1 MIQLTHVSKTFDNE
15 KNAVNDISFDVQAG
29 EILVLLGT
37 SGCGKT
43 TTLRMINRLLE
54 PSAGSI
60 LIDGTDTSTIPPT
73 ELRKGMGY
81 VMQNNGLFPHYTVL
95 ENISTVPQLLGWEKD
110 KTIERCITLMHKL
123 KLNPEA
129 YASVYPAQLSGG
141 QQQRVGLARALA
153 ADPPILLMDEPFGAL
168 DPLTR
173 AGVRKEFKNLD
184 ELNKK
189 TVVLVTHDIE
199 EALELGHRICLM
211 NEGRI
216 QQIGSPIDLLFRPN
230 NDFVRNFFDGQRLQL
245 ELSAL
250 HLQDIWQQIPPAD
263 IPDSYREIPATTN
276 CWEAFS
282 LLSKGNVVARSG
294 NICKPVTASSIMDG
308 LHAFQKH

>member
-1 MIQLTHVSKTFDNE
+1 MIQLTHVSKIFDNG
-15 KNAVNDISFDVQAG
+15 KNAVDDISFEVQAG

-54 PSAGSI
+54 PSAGNI
-60 LIDGTDTSTIPPT
+60 FIDGADTSTIPPT
-73 ELRKGMGY
+73 TLRKGMGY

-95 ENISTVPQLLGWEKD
+95 ENISTVPQLLGWDDD
-110 KTIERCITLMHKL
+110 KTRERCISLMHKL
-123 KLNPEA
+123 KLNPDT
-129 YASVYPAQLSGG
+129 YADVYPAQLSGG

-153 ADPPILLMDEPFGAL
+153 ADPPVLLMDEPFGAL

-173 AGVRKEFKNLD
+173 SGVRKEFKTLD
-184 ELNKK
+184 ELHKK

-216 QQIGSPIDLLFRPN
+216 QQIGSPIELLFRPH

-245 ELSAL
+245 ELSVL
-250 HLQDIWQQIPPAD
+250 HLQDIWQFIPLTD
-263 IPDSYREIPATTN
+263 IPDSYREVPASTN
-276 CWEAFS
+276 CWEALS
-282 LLSKGNVVARSG
+282 LLGKGNVVARSG
-294 NICKPVTASSIMDG
+294 TLSKPITASSIMDG
-308 LHAFQKH
+308 LHSFKKH